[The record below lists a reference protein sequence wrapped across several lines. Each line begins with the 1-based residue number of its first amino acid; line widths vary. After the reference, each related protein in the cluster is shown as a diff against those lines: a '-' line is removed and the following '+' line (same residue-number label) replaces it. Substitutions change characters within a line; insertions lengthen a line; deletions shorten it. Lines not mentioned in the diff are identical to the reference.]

1 MINYEVI
8 LTYRDSSSVKLNV
21 TEEKLD
27 GLMKDLKQNKMHFN
41 KETNI
46 GFWTTFDQLRHVI
59 VRVKEEKD
67 EKTPKND
74 INSNK
79 GEPV

>member
-8 LTYRDSSSVKLNV
+8 LTYKDSSSIKLNV
-21 TEEKLD
+21 KEEKLD

-41 KETNI
+41 KETKT

-74 INSNK
+74 NDCNK
-79 GEPV
+79 GKPV